1 LRLAFD
7 TNLMAYAEGLEG
19 AAADAPK
26 RALALRL
33 VAAAHAETIVLPRQA
48 LAELHAVLVR
58 KGGFAPAEAARRVR
72 RWAERAELIDTDA
85 PVFDA
90 ALTLAADHALQI
102 FDALI
107 LAAAV
112 QARCDLLRSE
122 DLQDGFAWRGVGV
135 TNPFGPTPD
144 PRLARLQT

>member
-1 LRLAFD
+1 
-7 TNLMAYAEGLEG
+7 MAYAEGLER
-19 AAADAPK
+19 APADAPK
-26 RALALRL
+26 RSLALRL

-58 KGGFAPAEAARRVR
+58 KGGLAPTEAASRVR

-90 ALTLAADHALQI
+90 ALDLAADHGLQV

-112 QARCDLLRSE
+112 QARCDLLLSE
-122 DLQDGFAWRGVGV
+122 DLQDGFAWRGVAV
-135 TNPFGPTPD
+135 TNPFAPAPD
-144 PRLARLQT
+144 PRLAHLLT